1 MAAVGAAPFAGAVA
15 PYNITATELQD
26 AAFVQ
31 EALQV
36 MIWLASVSPAIRNHA
51 SLRLPNSAQLGQA
64 VPQQHQPDLLSDE
77 TWSERGFLVMP
88 SIRGELRVVPKGTI
102 IGAGKAALTQNEM
115 NMVDILGTLWPH
127 LINVIWQDNA
137 QFPPKSSF
145 SPQGICSSPVNKH
158 KEPSMICPTQL
169 LVEPTSFKL
178 DHRSDTCIHSPVQP
192 VASSKQV
199 SKHVSFV

>member
-127 LINVIWQDNA
+127 LINVIWQHITRDSH
-137 QFPPKSSF
+137 Q
-145 SPQGICSSPVNKH
+145 
-158 KEPSMICPTQL
+158 CPTQL
-169 LVEPTSFKL
+169 LVEPTNFKL
-178 DHRSDTCIHSPVQP
+178 DHRSDTCIHSPV
-192 VASSKQV
+192 
-199 SKHVSFV
+199 